1 MSKPLSESGSD
12 VRKDSNNTAGSLVA
26 ESGAVAAG
34 PPADGLSA
42 EERQR
47 RLLEKFDNES
57 RYRVFAGKALG
68 LFVKVFAI
76 AVALYHLYGAV
87 LGTPVTLKHRSLH
100 VAMVLALGFLFY
112 PFRKKADR
120 GKLAWYDALLAV
132 IAFSTTI
139 YVWVDYI
146 GIISRS
152 GIPNSLDLVFGV
164 ILIVLVLEG
173 ARRVTGWALPF
184 LGVLFML
191 YALYGRS
198 MPGFFGHRGYSWQ
211 SITSFLLV
219 STDGIYGTA
228 VGVAASYIY
237 LFILFGAFMEKSGM
251 GRFFNDIALALA
263 GHSSGGPAKVA
274 VIASGFLGSINGAA
288 VANVVTTGAFTI
300 PLMKKTGYDKDFAG
314 AVEASASVGG
324 QLLPPI
330 MGAAAFIMA
339 EVLGIQYKVIALS
352 AMLPALLYY
361 VGIMAQVHLRAK
373 KDGLEGLPRDKLP
386 RAWAVMKERGHLLL
400 PLIFLVGM
408 LFFSGRTVIYSAF
421 MTILVTIAVSM
432 LRPVTRM
439 NLKDVFDALF
449 EGTRSMVPV
458 AIACAAV
465 GPIIGVASITGFGL
479 SLAHAIVSMGGTS
492 LLLTLAFTMV
502 ACMILGMGLPSI
514 PAYLI
519 TATMAAP
526 ALVRLGIEPLV
537 AHLFV
542 FYFAMFANI
551 TPPVAL
557 ASFAAAGI
565 SGGNP
570 MRTGYASLKLSLA
583 GFIVPY
589 MFVYNGALLLRGTG
603 FGQGVLVVATSIVG
617 VIMLGAAVE
626 GYLLT
631 RMNPLLRLLALGG
644 AFFLMT
650 PNPSQDL
657 YGLAAVVVLVA
668 LQFLAARKAGTP
680 GTGNPG
686 TGIAAKR

>member
-1 MSKPLSESGSD
+1 MSDARGDTTE
-12 VRKDSNNTAGSLVA
+12 
-26 ESGAVAAG
+26 AVAVLLADEASALPVDEASALPVDEVSAG
-34 PPADGLSA
+34 
-42 EERQR
+42 ERQR
-47 RLLEKFDNES
+47 RLLEEFDNES

-132 IAFSTTI
+132 AASFTAI
-139 YVWVDYI
+139 YIWVDYI
-146 GIISRS
+146 GIIARS
-152 GIPNSLDLVFGV
+152 GMPNSLDLVFGV
-164 ILIVLVLEG
+164 ILILLVLEG

-184 LGVLFML
+184 LGVLFIL

-198 MPGFFGHRGYSWQ
+198 MPGFFGHRGYSWE

-339 EVLGIQYKVIALS
+339 EVLGIQYRIIALS

-361 VGIMAQVHLRAK
+361 IGIMAQVHLRAK
-373 KDGLEGLPRDKLP
+373 KDGLEGIPRDKLP
-386 RAWAVMKERGHLLL
+386 RVWAVMKERGHLLL

-432 LRPVTRM
+432 LRPATRM
-439 NLKDVFDALF
+439 NLKDIVDALF

-526 ALVRLGIEPLV
+526 ALVRLGIDPLV

-589 MFVYNGALLLRGTG
+589 MFVYNGALLLRNTTW
-603 FGQGVLVVATSIVG
+603 GQGILVVATSIVG
-617 VIMLGAAVE
+617 VILLGAAVE

-631 RMNPLLRLLALGG
+631 RMNLLLRLLALAG

-650 PNPSQDL
+650 PDPTQDL
-657 YGLAAVVVLVA
+657 YGLAAVAV
-668 LQFLAARKAGTP
+668 LAAAQLLAVKKAGTGKAVP
-680 GTGNPG
+680 S
-686 TGIAAKR
+686 

>member
-1 MSKPLSESGSD
+1 MSKIRGDARSDAVQFSTGSAI
-12 VRKDSNNTAGSLVA
+12 VP
-26 ESGAVAAG
+26 EE
-34 PPADGLSA
+34 GLSV

-47 RLLEKFDNES
+47 KLLEEFDNES

-68 LFVKVFAI
+68 LFVKVFAV
-76 AVALYHLYGAV
+76 AVALYHLYGSV

-112 PFRKKADR
+112 PFRKKGDR
-120 GKLAWYDALLAV
+120 GKLAWYDALLA
-132 IAFSTTI
+132 IFAFSTTI
-139 YVWVDYI
+139 YIWVDYI

-152 GIPNSLDLVFGV
+152 GIPNGLDLVFGV
-164 ILIVLVLEG
+164 ILLILVLEG

-184 LGVLFML
+184 LGVLFIL

-219 STDGIYGTA
+219 STDGVYGTA

-251 GRFFNDIALALA
+251 GKFFNDIALALA

-288 VANVVTTGAFTI
+288 VANVVTTGTFTI

-352 AMLPALLYY
+352 ALLPALLYY
-361 VGIMAQVHLRAK
+361 ISIMAQVHLRAK
-373 KDGLEGLPRDKLP
+373 KDGLEGISRDKLP
-386 RAWAVMKERGHLLL
+386 KAWAVLKERGHLLL
-400 PLIFLVGM
+400 PLIFLVAM

-432 LRPVTRM
+432 LRPATRM
-439 NLKDVFDALF
+439 NLKDVVDALF

-589 MFVYNGALLLRGTG
+589 MFVYNEALLLRNTTW
-603 FGQGVLVVATSIVG
+603 GQGVLVVATSIVG
-617 VIMLGAAVE
+617 VILLGSAVE

-631 RMNPLLRLLALGG
+631 RLNPLLRLLALAG
-644 AFFLMT
+644 ALFLMT
-650 PNPSQDL
+650 PDPTQDL
-657 YGLAAVVVLVA
+657 YGLAAVAVLVLVQV
-668 LQFLAARKAGTP
+668 LQARKAAAGV
-680 GTGNPG
+680 GNN
-686 TGIAAKR
+686 R

>member
-1 MSKPLSESGSD
+1 MSKPLSDANRDANSVINSG
-12 VRKDSNNTAGSLVA
+12 AG
-26 ESGAVAAG
+26 ESGAIV
-34 PPADGLSA
+34 PEDGLSA
-42 EERQR
+42 EDRQR
-47 RLLEKFDNES
+47 TLLEEYDNES

-68 LFVKVFAI
+68 LFVRVFAI

-120 GKLAWYDALLAV
+120 KRLAWYDALLAV
-132 IAFSTTI
+132 VAFSTTI
-139 YVWVDYI
+139 YIWMDYI

-152 GIPNSLDLVFGV
+152 GIPNSLDLFFGV

-184 LGVLFML
+184 LGVLFIL

-198 MPGFFGHRGYSWQ
+198 MPGFFGHRGYSWE

-352 AMLPALLYY
+352 AMLPAMLYY
-361 VGIMAQVHLRAK
+361 IGIMAQVHLRAK

-400 PLIFLVGM
+400 PLIFLVAM

-432 LRPVTRM
+432 LRPATRM

-479 SLAHAIVSMGGTS
+479 SMAHAIVSLGGTS

-589 MFVYNGALLLRGTG
+589 MFVYNGALLLRNTTW
-603 FGQGVLVVATSIVG
+603 GQGILVVATSIVG
-617 VIMLGAAVE
+617 VILLGAAVE

-631 RMNPLLRLLALGG
+631 RMNPLLRLLALAG

-650 PNPSQDL
+650 PDPSQDL
-657 YGLAAVVVLVA
+657 YGLAAVVVLVIA
-668 LQFLAARKAGTP
+668 QVLQARKMGAGRA
-680 GTGNPG
+680 GLH
-686 TGIAAKR
+686 

>member
-1 MSKPLSESGSD
+1 MSKSLSNAGSD
-12 VRKDSNNTAGSLVA
+12 AARETDG
-26 ESGAVAAG
+26 SGAM
-34 PPADGLSA
+34 PLADGLSV

-76 AVALYHLYGAV
+76 VVALYHLYGAV

-120 GKLAWYDALLAV
+120 RKLAWYDAFLAI

-139 YVWVDYI
+139 YIWVDYI

-152 GIPNSLDLVFGV
+152 GIPNGLDLVFGV
-164 ILIVLVLEG
+164 ILILLVLEG

-184 LGVLFML
+184 LGVLFIL

-251 GRFFNDIALALA
+251 GKFFNDIALALA

-339 EVLGIQYKVIALS
+339 EVLGIQYRVIALS
-352 AMLPALLYY
+352 ALLPAILYY
-361 VGIMAQVHLRAK
+361 IGIMAQVHLRAK

-400 PLIFLVGM
+400 PLVFLVGM

-432 LRPVTRM
+432 LRPATRM
-439 NLKDVFDALF
+439 NLQDVFDALF

-479 SLAHAIVSMGGTS
+479 SMAHAIVSLGGTS

-526 ALVRLGIEPLV
+526 ALVRLGIDPLV

-589 MFVYNGALLLRGTG
+589 MFVYNGALLLRNTTW
-603 FGQGVLVVATSIVG
+603 GQGVLVVVTSITG
-617 VIMLGAAVE
+617 VILLGAAVE

-631 RMNPLLRLLALGG
+631 RMNPLLRLLALVG

-650 PNPSQDL
+650 PDPTQDL
-657 YGLAAVVVLVA
+657 YGLVAVVVLVS
-668 LQFLAARKAGTP
+668 LQFLAARKAVATQGA
-680 GTGNPG
+680 GEKARG
-686 TGIAAKR
+686 

>member
-1 MSKPLSESGSD
+1 
-12 VRKDSNNTAGSLVA
+12 
-26 ESGAVAAG
+26 
-34 PPADGLSA
+34 
-42 EERQR
+42 
-47 RLLEKFDNES
+47 
-57 RYRVFAGKALG
+57 
-68 LFVKVFAI
+68 
-76 AVALYHLYGAV
+76 
-87 LGTPVTLKHRSLH
+87 
-100 VAMVLALGFLFY
+100 
-112 PFRKKADR
+112 
-120 GKLAWYDALLAV
+120 
-132 IAFSTTI
+132 
-139 YVWVDYI
+139 
-146 GIISRS
+146 
-152 GIPNSLDLVFGV
+152 
-164 ILIVLVLEG
+164 
-173 ARRVTGWALPF
+173 
-184 LGVLFML
+184 
-191 YALYGRS
+191 
-198 MPGFFGHRGYSWQ
+198 
-211 SITSFLLV
+211 
-219 STDGIYGTA
+219 
-228 VGVAASYIY
+228 
-237 LFILFGAFMEKSGM
+237 MEKSGM

-352 AMLPALLYY
+352 ALLPAVLYY
-361 VGIMAQVHLRAK
+361 IGIMAQVHLRAK

-400 PLIFLVGM
+400 PLVFLVGM

-432 LRPVTRM
+432 LRPATRM
-439 NLKDVFDALF
+439 NLKDVVDALF

-479 SLAHAIVSMGGTS
+479 SMAHAIVSLGGTS

-570 MRTGYASLKLSLA
+570 MKTGYASLKLSLA

-589 MFVYNGALLLRGTG
+589 MFVYNGALLLRNTTW
-603 FGQGVLVVATSIVG
+603 GQGILVVATSITG
-617 VIMLGAAVE
+617 VILLGAAVE

-631 RMNPLLRLLALGG
+631 RMNLLLRLLALVG

-650 PNPSQDL
+650 PDPTQDL
-657 YGLAAVVVLVA
+657 YGLAAVALLAA
-668 LQFLAARKAGTP
+668 LQFMAARKAGISGRT
-680 GTGNPG
+680 T
-686 TGIAAKR
+686 RERE

>member
-1 MSKPLSESGSD
+1 ML
-12 VRKDSNNTAGSLVA
+12 
-26 ESGAVAAG
+26 
-34 PPADGLSA
+34 
-42 EERQR
+42 EEY
-47 RLLEKFDNES
+47 DNES

-68 LFVKVFAI
+68 LFVKVFAV

-120 GKLAWYDALLAV
+120 GRLAWYDALLAMV
-132 IAFSTTI
+132 AFSTTI
-139 YVWVDYI
+139 YIWADYI

-152 GIPNSLDLVFGV
+152 GIPNNLDLVFGV

-184 LGVLFML
+184 LGVLFIL

-198 MPGFFGHRGYSWQ
+198 MPGFFGHRGYSWE

-339 EVLGIQYKVIALS
+339 EVLGIQYRVIALS
-352 AMLPALLYY
+352 ALLPALLYY
-361 VGIMAQVHLRAK
+361 IGIMAQVHLRAR

-400 PLIFLVGM
+400 PLVFLVGM

-439 NLKDVFDALF
+439 NLKDVVDALF

-479 SLAHAIVSMGGTS
+479 SMAHAIVSLGGTS

-526 ALVRLGIEPLV
+526 ALVRLGIDPLV

-589 MFVYNGALLLRGTG
+589 MFVYNEALLLRNTSW
-603 FGQGVLVVATSIVG
+603 GQGILVVVTSIVG
-617 VIMLGAAVE
+617 VILLGSAVE

-631 RMNPLLRLLALGG
+631 RMNLLLRLLALAG

-650 PNPSQDL
+650 PDPTQDL
-657 YGLAAVVVLVA
+657 YGLAAVAV
-668 LQFLAARKAGTP
+668 LAAV
-680 GTGNPG
+680 
-686 TGIAAKR
+686 